1 MAQLEAWSS
10 RKNGTSRHLLSNL
23 TTCQQSKNNRRKYLP
38 CLLLLLSLYL
48 PFGDS
53 FTTRP
58 VHIKKHDF
66 CATVARETAA
76 DNGVEETETT
86 IAAAAPL
93 ATPADR
99 FHTDMQRVLES
110 RGNLY
115 STSSSSAAS
124 SPMERKERPQVL
136 SSDVDGAE
144 RVATMLQHMVQIG
157 VATEESYQIVLKAYR
172 DRGRTRWKL
181 QDSRIVCAADL
192 VGGLLLQLSEQ
203 QETQTSTTDGSN
215 NYNNIS
221 SKTCNLALEAYAT
234 CSTPR
239 GGREYAN
246 QAQKLLDLMD
256 ASGIEVTAT
265 SVAHVVHAWTWQQ
278 ENLKASNCAEMAQHN
293 LDRITK
299 LSPDHE
305 TLMQCYNWVLE
316 ARSKSVSEGSA
327 QAASELLQQ
336 MNDLKQTRV
345 GAAASSS
352 IGSSSIGIG
361 SLPNFQSHS
370 NAILAWSKNQD
381 PGSAEKAH
389 ILLNEALEIYK
400 QGGFPEGSEP
410 ELIAFNGVII
420 AWARIGRPDKAE
432 GVLWAMNE
440 MKSQCQHLVPNVV
453 TYNSVIH
460 AHLRS
465 RDKGKALQRIRK
477 VVRYMEK
484 NAEEQPAI
492 KPDNFTYNTLMK
504 VSERGVGE
512 GICTFFTHSYLYFV

>member
-1 MAQLEAWSS
+1 M
-10 RKNGTSRHLLSNL
+10 
-23 TTCQQSKNNRRKYLP
+23 
-38 CLLLLLSLYL
+38 LLLLSIYL

-58 VHIKKHDF
+58 VYSKTPGF
-66 CATVARETAA
+66 CATVARESAA
-76 DNGVEETETT
+76 DNGVEEETT
-86 IAAAAPL
+86 IAAPL
-93 ATPADR
+93 TSSTPSPADR
-99 FHTDMQRVLES
+99 FHNDMQRVLES

-115 STSSSSAAS
+115 STSSSSTAS
-124 SPMERKERPQVL
+124 SSMERKERPQVL
-136 SSDVDGAE
+136 TSDVDGAE

-181 QDSRIVCAADL
+181 QDTRIVCAADL
-192 VGGLLLQLSEQ
+192 VGGLIHQLSEHQ
-203 QETQTSTTDGSN
+203 ATTITDGN
-215 NYNNIS
+215 LS
-221 SKTCNLALEAYAT
+221 SKSCNLALEAYAT

-246 QAQKLLDLMD
+246 QAQKLLDRMD
-256 ASGIEVTAT
+256 CSGIPITTE

-293 LDRITK
+293 LDRILL
-299 LSPDHE
+299 LSPDDE
-305 TLMQCYNWVLE
+305 ILMQCYDWVLE

-327 QAASELLQQ
+327 QAASDLLQQ
-336 MNDLKQTRV
+336 MTDLKTN
-345 GAAASSS
+345 GGGAASSS
-352 IGSSSIGIG
+352 GSSSR

-370 NAILAWSKNQD
+370 NAILAWSKNQE

-389 ILLNEALEIYK
+389 ILLNEALELYK
-400 QGGFPEGSEP
+400 QGGFPQGSEP

-440 MKSQCQHLVPNVV
+440 IKSQCQNLVPNVV

-465 RDKGKALQRIRK
+465 RDKIKALQRIRK

-492 KPDNFTYNTLMK
+492 KPDSFTYNTLMK
-504 VSERGVGE
+504 VSFVKEGVY
-512 GICTFFTHSYLYFV
+512 GICIFCGIFGS

>member
-1 MAQLEAWSS
+1 MDQLEAL
-10 RKNGTSRHLLSNL
+10 RRRQNGASIHSSNL
-23 TTCQQSKNNRRKYLP
+23 TTCQQSNNRKKFLP
-38 CLLLLLSLYL
+38 CLLLLLSIYL
-48 PFGDS
+48 PVGDS

-58 VHIKKHDF
+58 VQIKKPGF
-66 CATVARETAA
+66 YATVARESGA
-76 DNGVEETETT
+76 DNGAQKET
-86 IAAAAPL
+86 IAPL
-93 ATPADR
+93 SAPADR
-99 FHTDMQRVLES
+99 FHNDMHRVLES

-115 STSSSSAAS
+115 SISSSVA

-157 VATEESYQIVLKAYR
+157 VATEESYQIVLKAFR

-192 VGGLLLQLSEQ
+192 VGGLVDQLWEQ
-203 QETQTSTTDGSN
+203 QQQQQQNIDGN
-215 NYNNIS
+215 NNNLIS
-221 SKTCNLALEAYAT
+221 SDTCNLALQAFAT

-239 GGREYAN
+239 GGRQYAN
-246 QAQKLLDLMD
+246 EAQKLLDRMES
-256 ASGIEVTAT
+256 SGIPITAE

-278 ENLKASNCAEMAQHN
+278 ENLKASNGAEMAQHN
-293 LDRITK
+293 LDRILK
-299 LSPDHE
+299 LSPDDE
-305 TLMQCYNWVLE
+305 TMMQCYNWVLE

-336 MNDLKQTRV
+336 MNDLKNKGV
-345 GAAASSS
+345 GASSS
-352 IGSSSIGIG
+352 STTMR
-361 SLPNFQSHS
+361 LPNFQSHS

-381 PGSAEKAH
+381 RGSAEKAH
-389 ILLNEALEIYK
+389 ALLDEALEIYK

-432 GVLWAMNE
+432 GVLWTMNE
-440 MKSQCQHLVPNVV
+440 MKSHCEHMVPNVV

-477 VVRYMEK
+477 VVKYMET
-484 NAEEQPAI
+484 NAQNQPAI
-492 KPDNFTYNTLMK
+492 KPDSFTYNTLMK
-504 VSERGVGE
+504 VRGRG
-512 GICTFFTHSYLYFV
+512 GGYYCM

>member
-1 MAQLEAWSS
+1 M
-10 RKNGTSRHLLSNL
+10 
-23 TTCQQSKNNRRKYLP
+23 
-38 CLLLLLSLYL
+38 LLLLSIYI
-48 PFGDS
+48 PVGES
-53 FTTRP
+53 FATTS
-58 VHIKKHDF
+58 VHIKKHGF
-66 CATVARETAA
+66 CATVARESAA
-76 DNGVEETETT
+76 DNGVEEVTT
-86 IAAAAPL
+86 ITPL
-93 ATPADR
+93 STSSPADR
-99 FHTDMQRVLES
+99 FHDDMRRVLES
-110 RGNLY
+110 RGKLQ
-115 STSSSSAAS
+115 SASSSAAS
-124 SPMERKERPQVL
+124 SPMERRERPQVL

-181 QDSRIVCAADL
+181 EDSRIVCAADL
-192 VGGLLLQLSEQ
+192 VGGLINQLSEQ
-203 QETQTSTTDGSN
+203 QTQTTTTTTDGKL
-215 NYNNIS
+215 NIS
-221 SKTCNLALEAYAT
+221 LETCNLALAAYAT

-239 GGREYAN
+239 GDREYAN
-246 QAQKLLDLMD
+246 QAQQLLDFMEI
-256 ASGIEVTAT
+256 SGILITTE

-278 ENLKASNCAEMAQHN
+278 ENLKASSCAEMAQLN
-293 LDRITK
+293 LERI
-299 LSPDHE
+299 LQLIRDHE
-305 TLMQCYNWVLE
+305 HLPTCHDSVLEELDKTLMQCYDWVLE

-327 QAASELLQQ
+327 QAASELLEQ
-336 MNDLKQTRV
+336 MNDLKK
-345 GAAASSS
+345 A
-352 IGSSSIGIG
+352 GSSSAGI

-381 PGSAEKAH
+381 PGSPEMAH
-389 ILLNEALEIYK
+389 IMLDKALNIYK

-440 MKSQCQHLVPNVV
+440 IKSQCKNLVPNVV

-465 RDKGKALQRIRK
+465 RDKNMALKRIRK
-477 VVRYMEK
+477 VIQYMEI

-504 VSERGVGE
+504 VSKRGGVCKMHFLWKLGRN
-512 GICTFFTHSYLYFV
+512 LYYFCV